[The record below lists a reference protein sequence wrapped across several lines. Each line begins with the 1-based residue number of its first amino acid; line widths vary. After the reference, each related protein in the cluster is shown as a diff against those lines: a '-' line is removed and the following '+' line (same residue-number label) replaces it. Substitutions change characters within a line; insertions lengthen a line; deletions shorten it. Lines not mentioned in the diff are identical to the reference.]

1 MIPLNSL
8 GHICWSFASRSE
20 VQRQL
25 RHECARGYVV
35 RAAEGGKE
43 VIERV
48 LVGYIDRRQVE
59 VELVLVG
66 VEEVVLTE
74 VDVEQVA
81 WSNARRVAIVGG
93 SVGRGNAQEGRSEL
107 IGRANGGQCEK
118 RRGALAGTFESSL
131 E

>member
-66 VEEVVLTE
+66 VE
-74 VDVEQVA
+74 QVA